1 MKRMKKV
8 LALALAGVMAL
19 GLTACESSSGT
30 PGASG
35 GESQASGDK
44 KTIYIYQMKIEIDE
58 ALKEVTKKYTELHPE
73 VEFVVESA
81 SDNYATTLK
90 TKFTGGEAPDI
101 FTLTGYEDAKMWSSN
116 LEDLSGEPWTG
127 DMIEQAKEGITIDG
141 KVCGF
146 PVSVEGWG
154 YMYNKKLFDKAGI
167 TELPTT
173 KTELEKICGKLTDA
187 GIQPITECYMDW
199 YQAGM
204 FMVNV
209 GIARQDDPMAFVNGL
224 NDGTK
229 TFVGDSVF
237 TELAN
242 FLLYDVSQ
250 CASPMNTDFNT
261 QMAEFTR
268 EEVGITAGGNWNQPA
283 LDAVSKDIESGLMP
297 FPINDDAQANDKL
310 YVGVTGYW
318 GVNTNSPVKEEVKEF
333 LTWLATTE
341 EGQSCMT
348 KDLQLIPAFSSF
360 SADAE
365 SIGDLGTDVS
375 KYVSEGKTYGFYYS
389 FYPDGFNQAAGEAVQ
404 RLVAGKASVEEFLQE
419 LQDQWDNLKN

>member
-1 MKRMKKV
+1 MKKMKKV
-8 LALALAGVMAL
+8 LALALAGVMTL
-19 GLTACESSSGT
+19 GLTACESSDTTEG
-30 PGASG
+30 G
-35 GESQASGDK
+35 GESKASGDI

-58 ALKEVTKKYTELHPE
+58 ALKEVTKKYTETHPD

-81 SDNYATTLK
+81 SDNYNTSLK

-116 LEDLSGEPWTG
+116 LEDLSGEPWVENMV
-127 DMIEQAKEGITIDG
+127 DQAKEGIVIDG

-146 PVSVEGWG
+146 PTSVEGWG
-154 YMYNKKLFDKAGI
+154 YMYNKKLFEQAGI
-167 TELPTT
+167 KTLPTT
-173 KTELEKICGKLTDA
+173 MTELKEVCGKLSDA
-187 GIQPITECYMDW
+187 GIQPLTECYMDW

-204 FMVNV
+204 FMVNT
-209 GIARQDDPMAFVNGL
+209 GIARQEDPMGFINGL

-229 TFVGDSVF
+229 TFVGDPIF

-250 CASPMNTDFNT
+250 CESPMNTDFNT
-261 QMAEFTR
+261 QMAQFTS
-268 EEVGITAGGNWNQPA
+268 ESVGFTAGGNWNQPA
-283 LDAVSKDIESGLMP
+283 LDAVSEDIESGLMP
-297 FPINDDAQANDKL
+297 FPINDDSETNDKL
-310 YVGVTGYW
+310 YVGIAGYW
-318 GVNTNSPVKEEVKEF
+318 GVNTNSPVKEEAKDF
-333 LTWLATTE
+333 LEWLATTE

-348 KDLQLIPAFSSF
+348 KDLQLIPAFTNF

-375 KYVSEGKTYGFYYS
+375 KYVQEGKTYGFYYS

-404 RLVAGKASVEEFLQE
+404 RLVAGKASVDEFLQE
-419 LQDQWDNLKN
+419 LQQQWDNLKK

>member
-1 MKRMKKV
+1 MKKMKKV
-8 LALALAGVMAL
+8 LAVALAGMMAF
-19 GLTACESSSGT
+19 GLTACESGTSTPDESGNK
-30 PGASG
+30 
-35 GESQASGDK
+35 ASGDK

-58 ALKEVTKKYTELHPE
+58 ALKAVTEKYTQTHPD

-81 SDNYATTLK
+81 SDNYNTSLK

-116 LEDLSGEPWTG
+116 LEDLSGEPWVEN
-127 DMIEQAKEGITIDG
+127 MVEQAKEGIIVDG

-146 PVSVEGWG
+146 PTSVEGWG
-154 YMYNKKLFDKAGI
+154 YMYNKKLFEQAGI
-167 TELPTT
+167 KTLPTT
-173 KTELEKICGKLTDA
+173 MTEFKEVCSQLSDA
-187 GIQPITECYMDW
+187 GIQPVTECYMDW

-204 FMVNV
+204 FMVNA
-209 GIARQDDPMAFVNGL
+209 GIARQDDPMAFINGL
-224 NDGTK
+224 NDGGK
-229 TFVGDSVF
+229 TFVGDPIF

-250 CASPMNTDFNT
+250 CKSPMNTDFNT
-261 QMAEFTR
+261 QMAQFTS
-268 EEVGITAGGNWNQPA
+268 EEVAVTAGGNWNQPA

-297 FPINDDAQANDKL
+297 FPINDDSEANDKL
-310 YVGVTGYW
+310 YVGIAGYW
-318 GVNTNSPVKEEVKEF
+318 GVNTNSPVKEEAKEF
-333 LTWLATTE
+333 LEWLATTE

-348 KDLQLIPAFSSF
+348 KDLQLIPAFTNF

-375 KYVSEGKTYGFYYS
+375 KYVQEGKTYGLYYS

-419 LQDQWDNLKN
+419 LQQQWDNLKK

>member
-1 MKRMKKV
+1 MKKMKKV
-8 LALALAGVMAL
+8 LVLALAGVMTL
-19 GLTACESSSGT
+19 GLTACESSDTTEG
-30 PGASG
+30 G
-35 GESQASGDK
+35 GESKASGDK

-58 ALKEVTKKYTELHPE
+58 ALKEVTKKYTETHPD

-81 SDNYATTLK
+81 SDNYNTSLK

-116 LEDLSGEPWTG
+116 LEDLSGEPWVENMV
-127 DMIEQAKEGITIDG
+127 DQAKEGIVIDG

-146 PVSVEGWG
+146 PTSVEGWG
-154 YMYNKKLFDKAGI
+154 YMYNKKLFEQAGI
-167 TELPTT
+167 KTLPTT
-173 KTELEKICGKLTDA
+173 MTELKEVCGKLSDA
-187 GIQPITECYMDW
+187 GIQPLTECYMDW

-204 FMVNV
+204 FMVNT
-209 GIARQDDPMAFVNGL
+209 GIARQEDPMGFINGL

-229 TFVGDSVF
+229 TFVGDPIF

-250 CASPMNTDFNT
+250 CESPMNTDFNT
-261 QMAEFTR
+261 QMAQFTS
-268 EEVGITAGGNWNQPA
+268 ESVGFTAGGNWNQPA
-283 LDAVSKDIESGLMP
+283 LDAVSEDIESGLMP
-297 FPINDDAQANDKL
+297 FPINDDSETNDKL
-310 YVGVTGYW
+310 YVGIAGYW
-318 GVNTNSPVKEEVKEF
+318 GVNTNSPVKEEAKDF
-333 LTWLATTE
+333 LEWLATTE

-348 KDLQLIPAFSSF
+348 KDLQLIPAFTNF

-375 KYVSEGKTYGFYYS
+375 KYVQEGKTYGFYYS

-404 RLVAGKASVEEFLQE
+404 RLVAGKASVDEFLQE
-419 LQDQWDNLKN
+419 LQQQWDNLKK